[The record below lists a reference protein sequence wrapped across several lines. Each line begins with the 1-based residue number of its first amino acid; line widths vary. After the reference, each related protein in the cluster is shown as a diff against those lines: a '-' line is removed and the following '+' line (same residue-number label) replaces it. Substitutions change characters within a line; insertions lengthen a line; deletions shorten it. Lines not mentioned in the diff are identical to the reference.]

1 MWISDPTAHF
11 VRPNSP
17 EEVETAACRSP
28 EEAEKADGGS
38 LGEFEI

>member
-11 VRPNSP
+11 VCPNSP
-17 EEVETAACRSP
+17 EEVETAACRSR